1 MNNSRT
7 RKNIMPV
14 KTVAVPMYQLNEGTC
29 YDVKSTGMILKEAEY
44 AGYEVVGRL
53 VIYRFRTGGS
63 EYKISEPAIRRGGGI
78 QISGT
83 YRVNQSGTTVIDQH
97 EFPWHTG
104 RTPIK

>member
-7 RKNIMPV
+7 RKNIRPV
-14 KTVAVPMYQLNEGTC
+14 KAAVVPKYQLDEGTC

-53 VIYRFRTGGS
+53 VIYRFRAGGG

-83 YRVNQSGTTVIDQH
+83 YQENQSGMTVIDQH
-97 EFPWHTG
+97 EFPWRTG